1 MDSLRFLIQLDY
13 SQDLHPDDIDEVINK
28 VSSVIDSAASAE
40 ELDAESANL
49 EDFDVRF
56 ELFDD

>member
-13 SQDLHPDDIDEVINK
+13 SQDLHPDDIDDVINK
-28 VSSVIDSAASAE
+28 VSSVIDQAASSE
-40 ELDAESANL
+40 ELDADSASL